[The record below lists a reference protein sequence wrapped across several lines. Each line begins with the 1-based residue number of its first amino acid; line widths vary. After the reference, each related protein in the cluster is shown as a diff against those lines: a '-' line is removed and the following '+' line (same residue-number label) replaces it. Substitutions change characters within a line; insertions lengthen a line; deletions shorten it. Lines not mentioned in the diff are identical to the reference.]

1 MVSKSRQGWGCKV
14 AERESGRPGEIGV
27 GTGQAI
33 ALAFDGCHG
42 WLHPAAGRRA
52 VVLCGPSGY
61 EALCCHRPWA
71 EFAAALADAGMPT
84 LRFDY
89 PGSGDSQGE
98 DTDPG
103 LLHAAVAA
111 TRAAVALMR
120 GQAGIEEVALVGLR
134 FGALLAAT
142 AAQEIAR
149 AGAPVD
155 ALVLIAPCASGAAYA
170 KELRVLSMMAKE
182 RHPGEG
188 AGLPGLEA
196 AGFHYTPDI
205 LAAMKALDP
214 TAVADLPAARILLAD
229 RTDNPSGAA
238 FRDSFRRLGAVVEE
252 QPFAEFNALMRDAED
267 ATYPDRD
274 FAAVIGWLAG
284 GLPTVSP
291 APVAWKLGEAGITL
305 PRGAERPVWIEGA
318 TPLFG
323 ILAEPA
329 VPAAD
334 SPVLLILNTG
344 YNHHI
349 GTNRMSVLMA
359 RRLLEAGVASL
370 RLDLGGIGDSPA
382 VPGRA
387 RDGIAT
393 PAHVADVR
401 QAVDW
406 LSQRGYRRI
415 FVNGLCAGGV
425 LAYKATLAEPRI
437 TDQIL
442 LNVQNL
448 WPRPQAARQFESNRD
463 YLRLLFA
470 PRTWRRLLRGE
481 VQVRAIAI
489 VLLSRVRES
498 LTMRLKRLIVRDAA
512 ASPAARTVAE
522 LTNLAARG
530 VATEFIY
537 VQSDRGV
544 DELELYFGHHGK
556 ALAGI
561 PGVRCTFIDQGDH
574 LFSFKASREHLLGL
588 IVARFTDASAVVA
601 PVSPA
606 KPETARPLF
615 KGSPA

>member
-1 MVSKSRQGWGCKV
+1 M
-14 AERESGRPGEIGV
+14 ADRESGRSGEIGA

-33 ALAFDGCHG
+33 ALAFEGCHG

-52 VVLCGPSGY
+52 VVLCGPIGY
-61 EALCCHRPWA
+61 EAICCHRPWA
-71 EFAAALADAGMPT
+71 VFAAALADAGLPT

-89 PGSGDSQGE
+89 PGCGDSRG
-98 DTDPG
+98 DGTDPG
-103 LLHAAVAA
+103 LLHDAVAA
-111 TRAAVALMR
+111 IRAAVALMR

-134 FGALLAAT
+134 FGALLAAS
-142 AAQEIAR
+142 AAQELAR
-149 AGAPVD
+149 AGAPID

-170 KELRVLSMMAKE
+170 NELRVLSRMAKQ
-182 RHPGEG
+182 RSPGED

-196 AGFHYTPDI
+196 AGFHYTLDI

-214 TAVADLPAARILLAD
+214 TAGTELPAPRILLAD
-229 RTDNPSGAA
+229 RTDHPSGAA
-238 FRDSFRRLGAVVEE
+238 LRDSFRRLGAVVEE
-252 QPFAEFNALMRDAED
+252 HPFAEYNALMRDAED
-267 ATYPDRD
+267 ATYPARD
-274 FAAVIGWLAG
+274 CTAVIGWLAA
-284 GLPTVSP
+284 GLPAASP
-291 APVAWKLGEAGITL
+291 APIAWALGETGIAVT
-305 PRGAERPVWIEGA
+305 GGVEAPVWIEVA

-323 ILAEPA
+323 ILAEPT

-334 SPVLLILNTG
+334 RPLLLILNTG

-359 RRLLEAGVASL
+359 RRLLEVGVASL
-370 RLDLGGIGDSPA
+370 RFDLGGIGDSPT
-382 VPGRA
+382 VPNRA

-393 PAHVADVR
+393 PDCVAEVR

-406 LSQRGYRRI
+406 LARRGYRRI
-415 FVNGLCAGGV
+415 VVTGLCAGGV
-425 LAYKATLAEPRI
+425 LAYRATLAEPRI
-437 TDQIL
+437 TGQIL

-448 WPRPQAARQFESNRD
+448 WPRPLAARQFESNRD

-470 PRTWRRLLRGE
+470 PRTWSRLLQGE
-481 VQVRAIAI
+481 IQVRAIAV

-498 LTMRLKRLIVRDAA
+498 LSMRLKRLIARDSA

-530 VATEFIY
+530 ISTEFIY

-556 ALAGI
+556 ALGGI

-574 LFSFKASREHLLGL
+574 LFSFKASRNHLLEL
-588 IVARFTDASAVVA
+588 MVARFTAESADAA
-601 PVSPA
+601 PVPA
-606 KPETARPLF
+606 PEAARRLF